1 MLKLLKD
8 GAAKI
13 PAMDWSPNGKKLA
26 VANADRVILLFD
38 ETGKRRDKFATK
50 PIDAKYGK
58 KSYQVK
64 ALVFSPDSTRIAIGQ
79 TDNIVYVYRIG
90 ETDEKKVI
98 CNKFIQ
104 SSAVTALLWPSE
116 DRLIIGLI
124 DGKVRIA
131 SCRNNKCSTLY
142 KTDVSVISLALP

>member
-1 MLKLLKD
+1 
-8 GAAKI
+8 
-13 PAMDWSPNGKKLA
+13 MDWSPNGKKLA
-26 VANADRVILLFD
+26 IANADQVILLFD

-64 ALVFSPDSTRIAIGQ
+64 ALIFSPDSTRIAIGQ
-79 TDNIVYVYRIG
+79 TDNITYVYRIG
-90 ETDEKKVI
+90 KTWDEKKVI

-104 SSAVTALLWPSE
+104 SSAVIALLWPNE

-124 DGKVRIA
+124 DGKVRIG

-142 KTDVSVISLALP
+142 KTDVSVISLAFS